1 MKNVKLMVSIVA
13 LMVSGGV
20 IAANGVGNF
29 QLKIVND
36 TPYDITFTKAYI
48 EHRDNGWQILD
59 AGANKTVPAGKMT
72 CYSHHTDPAV
82 SEYPNKSDKCS
93 ATQPFS
99 WAGPPFSN
107 ATDRRHWK
115 LHYKCN
121 GDEYPKV
128 VFKTTHNNQN
138 GVPNSVDEITFES
151 CGRVTFLGEK
161 I

>member
-1 MKNVKLMVSIVA
+1 MKSLALLASIVA
-13 LMVSGGV
+13 LMLTGGAH
-20 IAANGVGNF
+20 AANGVGNF
-29 QLKIVND
+29 QLKIVNN
-36 TPYDITFTKAYI
+36 TSYDITVTKGYI
-48 EHRDNGWQILD
+48 QHKNNGWQILD

-72 CYSHHTDPAV
+72 CYSKHTDP
-82 SEYPNKSDKCS
+82 SSYPNKSDKCS

-99 WAGPPFSN
+99 WAGPPFSD

-121 GDEYPKV
+121 GKDYPKV

-151 CGRVTFLGEK
+151 CDSVTFLGK
-161 I
+161 RID